1 MLFRSPLA
9 NEVGGGNHLRLSLQ
23 AASRDFRLRLSRA
36 SSCLRR
42 RLASWM
48 TPERDTSRLNC
59 RRSSPPS
66 TFSSPASAFA
76 LWYLGLAA
84 GAHGEVGVGTE
95 TERERAT
102 VGGHPRGKEA
112 IVVLRPAWRRGDGD
126 GDEKKARAA
135 AAAVGM
141 VVALAG
147 DGRGQGGGLLG
158 FGRMEKA
165 ESQRVSLGR
174 FSTWACSETTSGL
187 LDRDPG

>member
-1 MLFRSPLA
+1 
-9 NEVGGGNHLRLSLQ
+9 
-23 AASRDFRLRLSRA
+23 
-36 SSCLRR
+36 
-42 RLASWM
+42 M
-48 TPERDTSRLNC
+48 TPERDTSRVNC

-66 TFSSPASAFA
+66 TSSSPASAFA

-147 DGRGQGGGLLG
+147 DGRGQGGGLCLWG
-158 FGRMEKA
+158 FGRIEKA
-165 ESQRVSLGR
+165 ETRILLEAGLQSYFVRPSKIKRASPRLN
-174 FSTWACSETTSGL
+174 FSRASYV
-187 LDRDPG
+187 RN